1 MPGLWARL
9 GAAVAPAVVPAD
21 AGPVPA
27 VPAAVAAAVPD
38 VGADVRADVGGTWTE
53 IGVERPAMTVVG
65 DRVFVDMSAARRPDA
80 TGTVVDATRI
90 LVTFPDAGTFLGV
103 LRRRPSSAGPTAPRG
118 TRSSPGRRSS
128 TWQAAGPSG
137 NRPVARVGRDHGR
150 FRLELSRP
158 RHGLAVGF
166 ATGTT
171 TIRATFPGDV
181 RRLGTLED
189 PGRRGLERRHR
200 VAPHDP
206 APDPFPVHHLRVS
219 SAAGRP
225 VRASRFE
232 TTAVPRRS

>member
-1 MPGLWARL
+1 VRLAKITMPGLWARL
-9 GAAVAPAVVPAD
+9 GAAVAPAVVPAV

-27 VPAAVAAAVPD
+27 VPAALAAAVPD

-103 LRRRPSSAGPTAPRG
+103 LQTPTFIRWSNGTAWHKVFTRPQVFDLAGAWSER
-118 TRSSPGRRSS
+118 
-128 TWQAAGPSG
+128 
-137 NRPVARVGRDHGR
+137 NRPVARVSRDHGR
-150 FRLELSRP
+150 FWLELSGA

-181 RRLGTLED
+181 RRLGVLGTPDVVVWSDGTEW
-189 PGRRGLERRHR
+189 RRM
-200 VAPHDP
+200 APLRI
-206 APDPFPVHHLRVS
+206 PFPFT
-219 SAAGRP
+219 P
-225 VRASRFE
+225 CE
-232 TTAVPRRS
+232 